1 MQVGCLGVLALSV
14 AAIAVFMPDEAPAAV
29 RWAMGLAALGLAGL
43 TVGVGYSL
51 RADVVRLTPTYIE
64 TRGLFGVRTRRIA
77 DIVGARSGQDGV
89 LLIGR
94 EGVPPFHV
102 PLYGRQDADLLAWVN
117 SLPNLDYQEAVAL
130 DEVLQSDVRLGSSTE
145 YRQAALTRLRRLA
158 RGLTWL
164 AGGVMLWGFIF
175 PVPYDVV
182 LIALLSLFGLALGLA
197 MWKQGI
203 ITLVPVERIQVSPNL
218 FMLVMGPASVIA
230 LRAFLDIQLLDWV
243 QPLAVAVPVT
253 LLVGGLVWKA
263 DANLRGVTMVLFF
276 TPILFFG
283 SWGGLVL
290 ANARLDSG
298 PAMLVPVSVIDTYAG
313 DRPTVTV
320 LLPAQYGARRLTLRA
335 RRAVAQA
342 ADADQSLCM
351 VIHPGRFGWRYT
363 RPVRCR
369 FSG

>member
-1 MQVGCLGVLALSV
+1 MQVGCLGLLDLSV
-14 AAIAVFMPDEAPAAV
+14 AVIAVFMPDEGPAAV

-243 QPLAVAVPVT
+243 QPLAAALPVT
-253 LLVGGLVWKA
+253 LLVGGLAWKA

-342 ADADQSLCM
+342 ADADQSLCI